1 MAAASKRFGLTAAN
15 PPNPMDDSS
24 LAVADKLA
32 LATVTSIPI
41 IMGKAVVV
49 TVDDDDDTLFL
60 RLLLAGC
67 SWNGDDRLVPPMPRA
82 RRGRGDDMT
91 LNPCVPIKRRA
102 SNTARRQERWH
113 FIWSLQEQ
121 VQ

>member
-15 PPNPMDDSS
+15 PPNPMDDKS

-49 TVDDDDDTLFL
+49 TVDDETLFL
-60 RLLLAGC
+60 RLMAGC
-67 SWNGDDRLVPPMPRA
+67 SWNDDGDRLVPPMPRA
-82 RRGRGDDMT
+82 RRRGEDMT
-91 LNPCVPIKRRA
+91 LNPFVLVPIKRA
-102 SNTARRQERWH
+102 SSTARRQERWH

-121 VQ
+121 VV